1 MIYRLRIFLLCRLYL
16 LFLAIVIEGLD
27 VILDENKWIVVDNDL
42 LQISFFRK
50 AQNCPNKKSI
60 LGGQFSTSK
69 SGALPKNWLVKKIL
83 EGVSC
88 WANEAEQNKMGP
100 EMGVI
105 FAFQ

>member
-1 MIYRLRIFLLCRLYL
+1 MSFSTKINGSLLITTYCKYP
-16 LFLAIVIEGLD
+16 FSE
-27 VILDENKWIVVDNDL
+27 KH
-42 LQISFFRK
+42 
-50 AQNCPNKKSI
+50 QNCPNKKSI

-83 EGVSC
+83 EGVCC

>member
-1 MIYRLRIFLLCRLYL
+1 MSFSTKINGSLLITTYCKYP
-16 LFLAIVIEGLD
+16 FSE
-27 VILDENKWIVVDNDL
+27 KH
-42 LQISFFRK
+42 
-50 AQNCPNKKSI
+50 QNCPNKKLI

-83 EGVSC
+83 EGVCC